1 MTVYADYKFYVESYD
16 GSLDEEEFQ
25 KVISRASAHVRRMTF
40 GRADMYSDIEE
51 VKLSVCAVC
60 DVIAVDTKNRKK
72 HGGMNISSENTD
84 GYSVSYVTEQV
95 SGESADQALNRK
107 IYTAAELYLE
117 PTGLLD
123 WSVYDDDEF

>member
-1 MTVYADYKFYVESYD
+1 MILYADYKFYVKSYNGD
-16 GSLDEEEFQ
+16 LEEKEFE
-25 KVISRASAHVRRMTF
+25 KVISRASAHIRRITF

-84 GYSVSYVTEQV
+84 GYSVSYITDQV
-95 SGESADQALNRK
+95 SGESAEQALNRK
-107 IYTAAELYLE
+107 IYTVAELYLG
-117 PTGLLD
+117 PTGLLN
-123 WSVYDDDEF
+123 WGVYDDDEF